1 MSSTLHMIQIL
12 EKRQT
17 NLVCFKAVDSLI
29 LLYSH
34 DMQFLFSAHN
44 FVIDKTDLLGPQDYY
59 CALFTEN
66 VINNTA

>member
-34 DMQFLFSAHN
+34 DTQSFFSAHN
-44 FVIDKTDLLGPQDYY
+44 FIIGKTDLLADHRITIVLCLQKMS
-59 CALFTEN
+59 
-66 VINNTA
+66 